1 MDSAASPVT
10 ISTPGNGSP
19 KGNTT
24 IANLTIYNHSL
35 TQGAS
40 EALNVQTF
48 PLQICDIT
56 GIAVLRV
63 NGFNMPLLLSI
74 NAHAPYLH
82 RGQDQILAVTLTRN
96 QGKPG
101 LAVRADP
108 EPSRCSNRRTLPG
121 CRGTGAV

>member
-1 MDSAASPVT
+1 MGSAASPVT
-10 ISTPGNGSP
+10 ISTPGQYFA

-48 PLQICDIT
+48 PLEICDIT
-56 GIAVLRV
+56 SIAVLRV

-82 RGQDQILAVTLTRN
+82 RSQVQILAVTSTRN

-101 LAVRADP
+101 LAVKVDP
-108 EPSRCSNRRTLPG
+108 APSRCSNRRTLPG